1 MEAILSFDLSV
12 FKFVQD
18 FFGYGTGGFL
28 DHFMPYFTW
37 LGDGAFFIILGVLL
51 CIPKKTRKIGIAML
65 FAQLVMLI
73 ANNLILKNIF
83 SRTRPFA
90 LFNLY
95 VAEQCVNGYMYKGEL
110 TFAKHI
116 GGEAYLTQVQ
126 EELTKYS
133 TAFIEKW
140 RSTYFYSLD
149 VYRYANGFSFPSG
162 HTSSSFAAAS
172 GMLYMCTGKKQ
183 KTMGWITMLI
193 AALVGF
199 SRIYL
204 HVHYCT
210 DVLVGAVVGL
220 LCGVA
225 GYFICKALYP
235 YIDKLVNLIKEKVF
249 KIAPKAEA
257 KAETEAEVAE

>member
-1 MEAILSFDLSV
+1 MEAILNFDLSV
-12 FKFVQD
+12 FKFIQD

-37 LGDGAFFIILGVLL
+37 LGDGAFFIILGVVL

-73 ANNLILKNIF
+73 VNNLILKSIF

-90 LFNLY
+90 LFNPE
-95 VAEQCVNGYMYKGEL
+95 VADQCVNGYIRNGE
-110 TFAKHI
+110 TIFVKHI
-116 GGEAYLTQVQ
+116 GGESYITQVQ
-126 EELTKYS
+126 EEISKYS
-133 TAFIEKW
+133 AEFVEKW
-140 RSTYFYSLD
+140 RNTYFYSLD
-149 VYRYANGFSFPSG
+149 VYKYANGYSFPSG

-172 GMLYMCTGKKQ
+172 GMLYMCKGKKQ
-183 KTMGWITMLI
+183 KLMGWVTIVV
-193 AALVGF
+193 AALIGF

-235 YIDKLVNLIKEKVF
+235 YIEKLVDFIEG
-249 KIAPKAEA
+249 KITKKPASDEA
-257 KAETEAEVAE
+257 TVTE